1 MNVVLH
7 QERYHQ
13 KCNNIQDFDHR
24 VDGRTC
30 GILVRIA
37 NRIARHRRLMSVRTL
52 QMLLAILIDETVLER
67 FLGVIPSAAA

>member
-1 MNVVLH
+1 MNVVLN

-13 KCNNIQDFDHR
+13 KCHNIQDFDHR

-37 NRIARHRRLMSVRTL
+37 DRVAGHRGLVAVG
-52 QMLLAILIDETVLER
+52 LLLVDNAFVV
-67 FLGVIPSAAA
+67 GHPVVK